1 MDRDEVAGKR
11 QTTRYANSE
20 QVNEADAAAL
30 PGIAGR
36 EDNLGADP
44 ASESSLDVGQPVGAV
59 PRSTVTGAHQPGM
72 GANET
77 TDGLSG
83 TEEATRRAA
92 EDETEVD
99 DFEDLPVFDRADAIP
114 KII

>member
-1 MDRDEVAGKR
+1 MDRDEAAAKR
-11 QTTRYANSE
+11 RSSPYANSA
-20 QVNEADAAAL
+20 QVSETDAPAL

-44 ASESSLDVGQPVGAV
+44 ASESRLDVEQPVGAV
-59 PRSTVTGAHQPGM
+59 PRSTVTGAHQPGT

-77 TDGLSG
+77 IDGLSG
-83 TEEATRRAA
+83 TEEALRRAA
-92 EDETEVD
+92 EDETEID
-99 DFEDLPVFDRADAIP
+99 DFEDLPVFDRADAAP